1 VDPVKSAESNC
12 LKVIAH
18 ERELKVKNV
27 VAAMGVAILAAIA
40 ATATPKAAFA
50 QAGSTGGIVGKT
62 SKSVSGGEPQTR
74 PAPARAVF
82 SLAGT
87 WQWRADCSNGT
98 HWEATFAATPND
110 SGSYA
115 LNFDGAGGGTGLGTV
130 SGTHVTLLRN
140 FSIFH
145 QTWTATLAGGNLMKG
160 SVKSSEGGFCT
171 FEASR

>member
-1 VDPVKSAESNC
+1 MKSSWTNIGIGAA
-12 LKVIAH
+12 L
-18 ERELKVKNV
+18 
-27 VAAMGVAILAAIA
+27 VAGALADVAVYGKALA
-40 ATATPKAAFA
+40 
-50 QAGSTGGIVGKT
+50 QGGSAGGSVGKT
-62 SKSVSGGEPQTR
+62 SKSVSGGEPQAR
-74 PAPARAVF
+74 PAPTRAVF